1 MKKIFFYCA
10 VLLAG
15 VFATT
20 SCSTKDDV
28 NYVVNYQS
36 WESYGTAESPTK
48 DGYSVIRRDDGAK
61 LIILY
66 SNGDN
71 FNAEVGQRIIFSYDI
86 IKDMSEGDIFNKTYT
101 IALHDA
107 LKILTKG
114 VVDQSFINEDPTHRE
129 DSLGN
134 DPILKIDK
142 AWFSGKFLNLN
153 LIYPYTPSLGVSH
166 MLSLVY
172 DNANSDST
180 AVVVLTLHHNAYRD
194 TINNTRAL
202 KETRNSYNS
211 IYTTSART
219 AYDIS
224 SILPEGQ
231 TSVKIVLKRVEYND
245 KLQEVVRSSEATF
258 RLSPDDE
265 SRSENEEWDNILID
279 GPEYGLDKITTK
291 VE

>member
-1 MKKIFFYCA
+1 
-10 VLLAG
+10 
-15 VFATT
+15 
-20 SCSTKDDV
+20 
-28 NYVVNYQS
+28 
-36 WESYGTAESPTK
+36 
-48 DGYSVIRRDDGAK
+48 
-61 LIILY
+61 
-66 SNGDN
+66 
-71 FNAEVGQRIIFSYDI
+71 
-86 IKDMSEGDIFNKTYT
+86 
-101 IALHDA
+101 
-107 LKILTKG
+107 
-114 VVDQSFINEDPTHRE
+114 
-129 DSLGN
+129 
-134 DPILKIDK
+134 
-142 AWFSGKFLNLN
+142 
-153 LIYPYTPSLGVSH
+153 

-180 AVVVLTLHHNAYRD
+180 GVVVLTLHHNAYRD